1 MSHNELKS
9 KLQEYKSLKEM
20 LNELKDTLTA
30 IEDDIKAIMGEQ
42 EELSVDGIKVK
53 YTHYTAKR
61 FDSPTF
67 KKEHQAM
74 YEQYIKAT
82 EARRFQIA

>member
-1 MSHNELKS
+1 MSHDELKS

-61 FDSPTF
+61 FDSSTF